1 MATVVIDQNQTVV
14 VVSGGTVQQV
24 RVDNTQTAIISNA
37 GPRGPTGPSGA
48 DEDSFDFQQASPA
61 LQWSISHNLGRR
73 PIVELFSV
81 GGAEID
87 ADVTHLSND
96 QVIVNFV
103 IPTAGSAR
111 LI

>member
-1 MATVVIDQNQTVV
+1 MSTERVV
-14 VVSGGTVQQV
+14 VQANEFVSRVVSQEFISRVAVQG
-24 RVDNTQTAIISNA
+24 I
-37 GPRGPTGPSGA
+37 RGERGPSGVA
-48 DEDSFDFQQASPA
+48 GDSFEFSQSSPA

-87 ADVTHLSND
+87 ADVLHISTD
-96 QVIVNFV
+96 QVLVNFLL
-103 IPTAGSAR
+103 PTAGSAR

>member
-1 MATVVIDQNQTVV
+1 MSTPRIIVQAHEFVTNPSVV
-14 VVSGGTVQQV
+14 VVQQ
-24 RVDNTQTAIISNA
+24 NA
-37 GPRGPTGPSGA
+37 NVIASSRGLRGERGPSGVSG
-48 DEDSFDFQQASPA
+48 DSFEFSQSSPA

-87 ADVTHLSND
+87 ADVLHPSVD
-96 QVIVNFV
+96 QVIVYFV
-103 IPTAGSAR
+103 SPTAGSAR